1 MMKKCAFV
9 LAMLLAFTA
18 VSGGFAEEAASQFKA
33 GFFFNLFPMFEY
45 TTRAAATEISDLAL
59 GEYYEKPTF
68 GSGGV
73 YLNKGPITAVG
84 IMEFQQDIWSKI
96 NKRSIFNLPDSDTGW
111 YPDLMGLGTFYP
123 NVGYADYDT
132 EAFRLSVGRRKI
144 KDGPGTYGLGISSYN
159 PFYDHVAAS
168 MAVPIGTGKLG
179 YDYVAVGMQRW
190 WNDQTAVGDGTQPKY
205 FFFHRASWTGK
216 YFTFGI
222 NEYNLIADTTPD
234 FQDWAPFLFYHN
246 LFNNHQN
253 VMAGFDFNWTPK
265 DTFSFYGQ
273 FILDDFNLAAEGSSG
288 TNPTAIGMTAG
299 TDINLIPGTQTKGAK
314 FYDSDYT
321 YYVGKDQTPS
331 GGLNLRVEGYLMSR
345 YLYRRVD
352 STPDEAFTAQYL
364 IMTNWMTSSGRRDLV
379 NPFLATPLAPDTALG
394 RLALTWAGNPL
405 EATFAFEY
413 RLVGSESTVKTYNYS
428 TVDYVNVLWPSSP
441 TTNLDFKLD
450 AKYRLGAQ
458 SMATAGV
465 DFLIKAGTP
474 ELSLNLGFGQ
484 QFAAG
489 AGPSLKAAK

>member
-1 MMKKCAFV
+1 MMRKRAIALV
-9 LAMLLAFTA
+9 SILAFSVVA
-18 VSGGFAEEAASQFKA
+18 GGFAEESATQFKA
-33 GFFFNLFPMFEY
+33 GFFFNLFPMAEY
-45 TTRAAATEISDLAL
+45 TNKAAVTSISDLAL

-73 YLNKGPITAVG
+73 YLNRGPITAIG
-84 IMEFQQDIWSKI
+84 IMEFQQDIWSKL
-96 NKRSIFNLPDSDTGW
+96 NKLSYFNMPDSETGW
-111 YPDLMGLGTFYP
+111 WPDIIGLGTFYP

-168 MAVPIGTGKLG
+168 MSVPIGSTGKLG

-190 WNDQTAVGDGTQPKY
+190 WNDQTVLGDGTQPKY
-205 FFFHRASWTGK
+205 YFFHRASWTGK
-216 YFTFGI
+216 YFTFGV

-253 VMAGFDFNWTPK
+253 VMAGFDFNWTPVEK
-265 DTFSFYGQ
+265 FAFYGQ
-273 FILDDFNLAAEGSSG
+273 FILDDFSLPGEGG
-288 TNPTAIGMTAG
+288 NPNAMGVTAG
-299 TDINLIPGTQTKGAK
+299 ADFSLIPGSQTKGAK

-321 YYVGKDQTPS
+321 YYVGRDQTPT

-345 YLYRRVD
+345 YLYRRSSSVI
-352 STPDEAFTAQYL
+352 DEGFTAQYEV
-364 IMTNWMTSSGRRDLV
+364 MTNWLGGRRDV
-379 NPFLATPLAPDTALG
+379 VTPFLATPLAPDTALG

-413 RLVGSESTVKTYNYS
+413 RLVGAESTMKAYGTI
-428 TVDYVNVLWPSSP
+428 DYDNWLFPTAP
-441 TTNLDFKLD
+441 TTTNLDFKLD

-465 DFLIKAGTP
+465 DLLIKAGTP
-474 ELSLNLGFGQ
+474 EVTLNAGFAH

-489 AGPSLKAAK
+489 KGPSLKATE